1 MGDKL
6 GGLTEEMKGKVLK
19 KPEVAQHGHDRRTG
33 ELKKQEEDAAVC
45 IDLILSL
52 FASVYLRLRNAHLL
66 PTHYRTRTPSN
77 LDQIKQLRQL
87 LVERKSAPP

>member
-52 FASVYLRLRNAHLL
+52 FASQYISVFETLICCPLITELEPLR
-66 PTHYRTRTPSN
+66 
-77 LDQIKQLRQL
+77 I
-87 LVERKSAPP
+87 